1 MLYILQELCAAEI
14 PSAAMNGVSVKI
26 LAGESMDVK
35 SPVFTRTPSL
45 YLDFSLEPDSQYA
58 QAVPAGWTA
67 FAYILEVGMCLQG
80 QNLAYRII

>member
-45 YLDFSLEPDSQYA
+45 YLDFSLEPGSQYA

-80 QNLAYRII
+80 GRHSHTY